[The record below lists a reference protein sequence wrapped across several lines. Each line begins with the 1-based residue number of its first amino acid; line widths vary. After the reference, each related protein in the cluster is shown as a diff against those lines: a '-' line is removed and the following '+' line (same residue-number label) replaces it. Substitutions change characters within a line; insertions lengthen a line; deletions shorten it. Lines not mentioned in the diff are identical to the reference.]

1 MNTGW
6 NRARQTEYINK
17 AIEGRNEDVGT
28 SRSDCEVRF

>member
-1 MNTGW
+1 MNAEGNW
-6 NRARQTEYINK
+6 ARQSEYINK